1 MSCSGKTEISS
12 LNKGTFHQSTLL
24 LEGKE
29 EKDEKKFNYWKP
41 FLFDLETLRGQC
53 FVTYE

>member
-12 LNKGTFHQSTLL
+12 LNKGTFLQSTLL
-24 LEGKE
+24 LEEKE
-29 EKDEKKFNYWKP
+29 EKEKFNYWKH